1 MLATCRRLSTVKER
15 IEVSTLIQGLLLL
28 VVVAFAGA
36 AANPAFAQ
44 AAQNPDAATVQAH
57 VQKFGVGKSVKVQL
71 VGGERVRGHI
81 ASIGETSFTVRL
93 GRHKGEKQIPYA
105 QVRQVKDPGALTWM
119 LIGAAVAVI
128 IIVVVIR

>member
-1 MLATCRRLSTVKER
+1 MVATCRPLSTPKGR
-15 IEVSTLIQGLLLL
+15 FEVSTLIQGLLLL
-28 VVVAFAGA
+28 LVVAFASA
-36 AANPAFAQ
+36 AANPAFAKT
-44 AAQNPDAATVQAH
+44 AQSPDATTVQAQ

-81 ASIGETSFTVRL
+81 ASIGENSFSVRL
-93 GRHKGEKQIPYA
+93 GRHKGERQIPYD

-128 IIVVVIR
+128 IIVVVVR